1 MTRLLLPAGALV
13 LVLAACG
20 AGATPAPRVTAAGM
34 RSPRVATVAAG
45 RERVARREAE
55 RLLRRFP
62 QPTGARR
69 LRRPRD
75 YGGVLDQSGPEA
87 AAELVD
93 VHGFWSVR
101 EPLKQVGEFVRA
113 HRPHGFESFGTEY
126 GSSVPHYLTWGF
138 AWPANRSRSP
148 NPTRFLD
155 VTAVALPGRTVVRVD
170 AKAVWIYPRSASER
184 VPAGVREIVV
194 RAPNVHA
201 RVTDAAQVAKIVR
214 WLDAL
219 PVSPPGIV
227 LACPLEIAPDVRI
240 SFVGASGAVLAR
252 ALAPPGQAGLCDAI
266 RFWIRGHP
274 QRSLVDRATGP
285 AFVVRLQSL
294 LGVRLEQTFR

>member
-1 MTRLLLPAGALV
+1 M
-13 LVLAACG
+13 
-20 AGATPAPRVTAAGM
+20 
-34 RSPRVATVAAG
+34 AAG

-170 AKAVWIYPRSASER
+170 AKAVWIYPRSASEV
-184 VPAGVREIVV
+184 VPAAVREIDV
-194 RAPNVHA
+194 RAPKV
-201 RVTDAAQVAKIVR
+201 RRKVTAPAKVRRIVR

-219 PVSPPGIV
+219 PVSPPGIG
-227 LACPLEIAPDVRI
+227 LFCPMETAPDVRL
-240 SFVGASGAVLAR
+240 FFRGADGAVLAR
-252 ALAPPGQAGLCDAI
+252 ALAPPGRAGLCDAI
-266 RFWIRGHP
+266 QFWIGGHP
-274 QRSLVDRATGP
+274 QRALIDRVSEP
-285 AFVVRLQSL
+285 PFVARLQRL
-294 LGVRLEQTFR
+294 LGVRLEETVR